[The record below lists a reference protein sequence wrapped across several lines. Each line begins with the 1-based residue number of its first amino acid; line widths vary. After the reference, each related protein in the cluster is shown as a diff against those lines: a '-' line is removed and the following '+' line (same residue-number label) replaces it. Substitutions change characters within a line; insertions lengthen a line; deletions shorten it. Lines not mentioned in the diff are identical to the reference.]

1 LKEIHTQ
8 IDIHAPAERA
18 WQLLLD
24 FNNYSKWNPFI
35 REING
40 VPNVG
45 AKLEIHL
52 HTASGKTRIY
62 KPTITKLEPYHE
74 LRWYG
79 KSFMPGMFNGEHIFT
94 IKTLEP
100 NHKQFLHK
108 EIFTGL
114 GVALAGDRLDR
125 DMYQSFEK
133 MNNAFKAKLEEAT
146 MNN

>member
-1 LKEIHTQ
+1 MKEIHTQ
-8 IDIHAPAERA
+8 IDIHASAERA

-24 FNNYSKWNPFI
+24 FNNYSQWNPFI
-35 REING
+35 RQING

-45 AKLEIHL
+45 TKLEIHL

-62 KPTITKLEPYHE
+62 RPTITKLEPYHE

-79 KSFMPGMFNGEHIFT
+79 KSFIPGMFNGEHIFT
-94 IKTLEP
+94 IKTFDA
-100 NHKQFLHK
+100 NHILFLHR

-114 GVALAGDRLDR
+114 GVILAGDRLDK

-133 MNNAFKAKLEEAT
+133 MNNAFKAQLENAAT
-146 MNN
+146 DS